1 MASSLSFKPF
11 SLLFL
16 YHRDCG
22 PHKACRK
29 AQHCQHCQLARSGLL
44 PTTRPMASSSLS
56 SKPFFLFIASS
67 SIIALY
73 NITTMLVLV
82 IRLCPIASS
91 TIMALHNVSTLLV
104 VVVFF
109 LFSLKR

>member
-16 YHRDCG
+16 HHRDCG

-29 AQHCQHCQLARSGLL
+29 AQHCQLARSGLLL

>member
-29 AQHCQHCQLARSGLL
+29 AQHCQLARSGLL
-44 PTTRPMASSSLS
+44 PTTSPMASSSLS

-67 SIIALY
+67 TIIALY

>member
-1 MASSLSFKPF
+1 MAASLSFKPF

-29 AQHCQHCQLARSGLL
+29 AQHCQLARSGLL
-44 PTTRPMASSSLS
+44 LLPTTSPMASSSLS

-67 SIIALY
+67 TIIALY

>member
-1 MASSLSFKPF
+1 
-11 SLLFL
+11 
-16 YHRDCG
+16 
-22 PHKACRK
+22 
-29 AQHCQHCQLARSGLL
+29 
-44 PTTRPMASSSLS
+44 MASSSLS
-56 SKPFFLFIASS
+56 SKPLFLFIASS
-67 SIIALY
+67 TY

-82 IRLCPIASS
+82 IRVCPIASS